1 MTFPPFGG
9 AQVEKQWKLQ
19 WVSLRLLHSF
29 PPAAVENSHSHM
41 TLGQPERGADGL
53 AADAGAAVAH
63 HLRRLDDPPAQTP
76 QAPHNSA
83 WRER

>member
-41 TLGQPERGADGL
+41 TRRRMRRTIRLGANARL
-53 AADAGAAVAH
+53 A
-63 HLRRLDDPPAQTP
+63 
-76 QAPHNSA
+76 
-83 WRER
+83 

>member
-9 AQVEKQWKLQ
+9 AQVEKQWKLR
-19 WVSLRLLHSF
+19 WVSLRLLRSF
-29 PPAAVENSHSHM
+29 SPAAVENSHM
-41 TLGQPERGADGL
+41 TLDQPGVVPKAL
-53 AADAGAAVAH
+53 VADAGAAVEH
-63 HLRRLDDPPAQTP
+63 HLRCLDDPPAATP